1 MDIIMIIMIINV
13 ITLIMIIIIT
23 GAISATHKV
32 HQCLHGLMPL
42 ITDQRLATQHAPFF
56 DLKGVDGDHSDVNG
70 VCWADDNVD
79 AASADDDLRVY
90 NDDLGGDK
98 DDLAFSRRH
107 DALVSAT
114 NHGSQTSNT
123 AQLFDLQRGAQR
135 IERSLKGLDSQ
146 GCHCFLLLPPLLLLS
161 CCISWN

>member
-90 NDDLGGDK
+90 DDDLGGDMMMILLFLGAMMLWFLPPVT
-98 DDLAFSRRH
+98 DHRRATQLSSLISREEPKG
-107 DALVSAT
+107 L
-114 NHGSQTSNT
+114 
-123 AQLFDLQRGAQR
+123 RGA
-135 IERSLKGLDSQ
+135 
-146 GCHCFLLLPPLLLLS
+146 
-161 CCISWN
+161 

>member
-90 NDDLGGDK
+90 DDDLGGDMMMILLFLGAMMLWFLPPVT
-98 DDLAFSRRH
+98 DHRRATQISSLISREEPKG
-107 DALVSAT
+107 L
-114 NHGSQTSNT
+114 
-123 AQLFDLQRGAQR
+123 RGA
-135 IERSLKGLDSQ
+135 
-146 GCHCFLLLPPLLLLS
+146 
-161 CCISWN
+161 

>member
-90 NDDLGGDK
+90 DDDLGGDMMMILLFLGAMMLWFLPPVT
-98 DDLAFSRRH
+98 DHRRATQLSSLISRGEPKG
-107 DALVSAT
+107 L
-114 NHGSQTSNT
+114 
-123 AQLFDLQRGAQR
+123 RGA
-135 IERSLKGLDSQ
+135 
-146 GCHCFLLLPPLLLLS
+146 
-161 CCISWN
+161 

>member
-13 ITLIMIIIIT
+13 IMIIIIT

-90 NDDLGGDK
+90 NDDL
-98 DDLAFSRRH
+98 AFSRRH

-114 NHGSQTSNT
+114 SHGSQTGNT

>member
-90 NDDLGGDK
+90 NDDLRFYNYDLVGDN
-98 DDLAFSRRH
+98 DDLFLGAMMLWFLPPVTDHRRATQLSSLISREEPKG
-107 DALVSAT
+107 L
-114 NHGSQTSNT
+114 
-123 AQLFDLQRGAQR
+123 RGA
-135 IERSLKGLDSQ
+135 
-146 GCHCFLLLPPLLLLS
+146 
-161 CCISWN
+161 